1 MRKGVLLVG
10 EPMGLFMADSVG
22 ELEKVESFSLTTCG
36 AELNVAI
43 GLKRLGHNVTYLTKL
58 GNDLFGRRIIDVMR
72 SNGISTDEILYSDTH
87 TTGFMFKSKVTAGD
101 PAICYFRRNSAA
113 STLAA
118 EDVERICYL
127 VGHHHTYDQVDGMDY
142 QILLEA
148 DFLVNIYE
156 DGLSREAANRALER
170 VFKTEAGKKLFRI
183 LYDGAQSE
191 RNR

>member
-1 MRKGVLLVG
+1 M
-10 EPMGLFMADSVG
+10 
-22 ELEKVESFSLTTCG
+22 ESFSLTTCG

-58 GNDLFGRRIIDVMR
+58 GNDLFGRRITDVMR

-118 EDVERICYL
+118 EDVERLTGHAPGGVCPFDNPEGCKVYL
-127 VGHHHTYDQVDGMDY
+127 DRSLQRFST
-142 QILLEA
+142 I
-148 DFLVNIYE
+148 FP
-156 DGLSREAANRALER
+156 AAGRP
-170 VFKTEAGKKLFRI
+170 
-183 LYDGAQSE
+183 
-191 RNR
+191 